1 MSRLSTSKIADIK
14 GAASKARPIARPWR
28 TLAGYYRFIMTRG
41 LLLLGRGEA
50 R

>member
-1 MSRLSTSKIADIK
+1 MSRALGIK
-14 GAASKARPIARPWR
+14 GHGIEGQVRGDSRGEAM
-28 TLAGYYRFIMTRG
+28 AGYYRWIMTRG